1 MRRAA
6 ARCRSYGLC
15 GRNRTMMN
23 RAGALLAL
31 PRSEVWPAG
40 IHTGRREISEC
51 GLRLRPSAHDR
62 TRNHQF
68 RAWLFRAGNDS
79 PRCSSP
85 SAAIAPPRNIEP
97 GRLPVSPSSSDPS
110 EVGVQELDCNVA
122 VVILR
127 SLRKPPATALVF
139 LGQALETRFA
149 SVDLE
154 ALDRRFAVVP
164 NDDFDVLPGN
174 GHETVQELHKSVL
187 AGMQRQTE
195 RRAPDRFRG
204 AGDGVAP
211 WQFRR
216 AAAPRPAHSLRA
228 SQSAGPVAWLDFRA
242 SQVLLQC
249 SAQ

>member
-23 RAGALLAL
+23 LAGALLAS

-79 PRCSSP
+79 PRCSST
-85 SAAIAPPRNIEP
+85 SATIAPPRNIEVGDCLFHLP
-97 GRLPVSPSSSDPS
+97 AATHPRLGSRNSTVM
-110 EVGVQELDCNVA
+110 VA

-139 LGQALETRFA
+139 LRQALETRFA